1 VNYIITKQAPIRL
14 EAERYREL
22 RKQVLRRDGWRCQL
36 CGSMT
41 NLESITNNFAATPVG
56 IKKGISSRCVLIAIF
71 QRMSRLLARM
81 LDWRFRQVKQTFGD
95 PSSVRLSDKQQR
107 NREYCRLR
115 HVAFP

>member
-1 VNYIITKQAPIRL
+1 
-14 EAERYREL
+14 
-22 RKQVLRRDGWRCQL
+22 
-36 CGSMT
+36 
-41 NLESITNNFAATPVG
+41 
-56 IKKGISSRCVLIAIF
+56 
-71 QRMSRLLARM
+71 M